1 VPRLTDRCA
10 GKRDTLNRSRRLSI
24 WVGGLGALATAFGA
38 QVGAAQPATAPASAT
53 AANAGSA
60 PPAPPSSPTPAPVLV
75 APKLQSS
82 PVLEAPPDTVLA
94 EPITVVLRVRVL
106 PSGEPLDAT
115 VESGPEPWSS
125 RALARLREFR
135 FSPATR
141 DGVPIPAVVRIAVR
155 FQSITVPAL
164 EGPGQAEG
172 EALAEPAKKPAIS
185 EVTVLGN
192 RSAPAAV
199 TLTRGE
205 VRELPGAFGDP
216 FRAIEALPGVTPIVS
231 GLPFFY
237 IRGAPPG
244 NVGYFLDGIPVP
256 SLFHIALGPSVIHPG
271 MVDHVDLHP
280 GGYPARFGR
289 FGGGIVAG
297 ESAPPRKDFHGEAN
311 IRLFDAGAL
320 VESGFANGKG
330 SALIGGRYSYTA
342 RMLSLFA
349 KDTIAD
355 YRDGQVRIAYDLTPR
370 DQLSVFGFGSYDL
383 LAENPN
389 DQLHVIYGS
398 EFYRADF
405 RYDHSFREGSTIR
418 QAVTLGFD
426 RTRIADGQ
434 IAENRN
440 VGTRTELNHRVDRH
454 LLVRAGADIRSQTYS
469 TGLAPRA
476 DPEDAD
482 VVEYLRRYGS
492 RTDLNLGAR
501 ADLVWTPHPDLEVV
515 PGLRVDLFRSAGD
528 SAIGIDPR
536 LAGRVQATEKTKLI
550 VAMGMAHQTPSFVA
564 PVAGL
569 QRAGLGG
576 GLQRSFQQSFGVE
589 RDLPADTT
597 LRITAYANAF
607 FNLSD
612 AIGNQSANNQHFD
625 SEFDRFDQRA
635 LGASRGLELFLHRKL
650 TRKVG
655 GFVSYTLGRSTRS
668 IGREHFPATF
678 DRTHVLN
685 VVLSFDLGRR
695 WRAGGRF
702 VGYTG
707 VPDQHRGRD
716 GGSPVPDG
724 VPTTSTASN
733 ATSREPGFYRLDVR
747 LEKRWRLGENGTI
760 SFVAEM
766 LNATLHKEIVS
777 GEPIGPVSIP
787 SIGAEAFF

>member
-1 VPRLTDRCA
+1 VGRGEA
-10 GKRDTLNRSRRLSI
+10 GTLKSSEISSGRRYRSRCFGL
-24 WVGGLGALATAFGA
+24 LGALGPCLVA
-38 QVGAAQPATAPASAT
+38 AT
-53 AANAGSA
+53 AAAETAPTATSSA
-60 PPAPPSSPTPAPVLV
+60 SSAASPPPVLV
-75 APKLQSS
+75 APQLVSS
-82 PVLEAPPDTVLA
+82 PMLEAPPDAALT
-94 EPITVVLRVRVL
+94 EPVTIVLRVRVL
-106 PSGEPLDAT
+106 ASGEPLDGT
-115 VESGPEPWSS
+115 VEDGQEPWSS
-125 RALARLREFR
+125 RALARLSELR
-135 FSPATR
+135 FTPATR
-141 DGVPIPAVVRIAVR
+141 DGVPIPAVVRVAVR
-155 FQSITVPAL
+155 FASLTIPTI
-164 EGPGQAEG
+164 EGPG
-172 EALAEPAKKPAIS
+172 EAAPEAPVDPTKRPSIS
-185 EVTVLGN
+185 EVTVVGN

-311 IRLFDAGAL
+311 VRVFDAGAL
-320 VESGFANGKG
+320 VESGFANGRG

-342 RMLSLFA
+342 RMISLFA

-355 YRDGQVRIAYDLTPR
+355 YRDGQVRIAYDLTDR
-370 DQLSVFGFGSYDL
+370 DRVSVFGFGSYDL

-398 EFYRADF
+398 EFYRADL
-405 RYDHSFREGSTIR
+405 RYDHQFREGSTVR

-440 VGTRTELNHRVDRH
+440 IGTRTELDHRVDRH
-454 LLVRAGADIRSQTYS
+454 LLVRAGADLRSQTYS

-476 DPEDAD
+476 DPDDED
-482 VVEYLRRYGS
+482 VIEYLRRYGS
-492 RTDLNLGAR
+492 RTDLNLGVR
-501 ADLVWTPHPDLEVV
+501 GDLVWTPHPDLEVV
-515 PGLRVDLFRSAGD
+515 PGLRIDLFRSAGD
-528 SAIGIDPR
+528 SAVGIDPR

-564 PVAGL
+564 PVPGL
-569 QRAGLGG
+569 QRAGLAG

-589 RDLPADTT
+589 RELPADTT
-597 LRITAYANAF
+597 LRVTAYANAF
-607 FNLSD
+607 FQLSD
-612 AIGNQSANNQHFD
+612 AIGNQSTSNRQFE

-668 IGREHFPATF
+668 IGREHFAATF

-707 VPDQHRGRD
+707 SPEQRRGGDD
-716 GGSPVPDG
+716 GPPPSAGSDP
-724 VPTTSTASN
+724 SASSN
-733 ATSREPGFYRLDVR
+733 ATQRGPGFYRVDVR

-766 LNATLHKEIVS
+766 LNATLHKEVVS

-787 SIGAEAFF
+787 SVGAEAFF